1 MNGVRQGWL
10 VAIREIRERSRSG
23 AFLASVVLM
32 VVAVTAML
40 IIPAVLKPGS
50 GTKDVGLAGRAPAAL
65 AATIAGQARTAGLTA
80 RIHRYASLAAG
91 EQAVRQGHVDVLV
104 SGAQRLEWEGSADQQ
119 LKAVVTGAIQLAVVR
134 ERAAAAGIRPGA
146 AAALL
151 APVPVSSVELGHVA
165 GSSPSDETAAIVM
178 TGVLFFCIT
187 IFGAMVLNGVL
198 EEKASRVVEVLLAR
212 IPARALLA
220 GKIAGIG
227 LLGLAQIAATALAA
241 LVAVT
246 AVGSVDVPAIRG
258 SVLAWDVVWFV
269 LGYALYATV
278 YGALGSLGSRAE
290 DAQAV
295 AGPVMVLLPV
305 AYFASFFMIA
315 QPASAAARVIS
326 YIPLT
331 APMAMP
337 GRIAMG
343 ATAWWEPVLAVA
355 ITLATIV
362 GLVLLAGRIYTNA
375 ILHGGP
381 RLSLQ
386 AAWRSA
392 PAPAAP
398 YPGYPGTPAPR
409 AASTGTRMTA
419 ALRHKARAAAGG
431 RTTMTSTDLTSHRL
445 LTTVLT
451 GIAVALGIAVAVL
464 TSDVILGVIA
474 GAGLFAVATMM
485 VRLWTGHS
493 GPPVAHR

>member
-1 MNGVRQGWL
+1 MNGMRQGWL
-10 VAIREIRERSRSG
+10 VAKREIRERSRST
-23 AFLASVVLM
+23 AFLASVALM
-32 VVAVTAML
+32 VVTVAAML
-40 IIPAVLKPGS
+40 VIPAVVKPGG
-50 GTKDVGLAGRAPAAL
+50 GTKDIGISGRVPATL
-65 AATIAGQARTAGLTA
+65 VATIEQQAHATGLTA
-80 RIHRYASLAAG
+80 RIHRYAHLTAG

-104 SGAQRLEWEGSADQQ
+104 SGAQRLEWQGRADQQ
-119 LKAVVTGAIQLAVVR
+119 LKAVLTAAIQLSVVR
-134 ERAAAAGIRPGA
+134 ERAAAAGIRPEA
-146 AAALL
+146 TAALL
-151 APVPVSSVELGHVA
+151 APVPVGSVELGHVA
-165 GSSPSDETAAIVM
+165 GRGSADETAVMVM
-178 TGVLFFCIT
+178 TLVLFFCIT
-187 IFGAMVLNGVL
+187 IFGSMVLNGVL

-227 LLGLAQIAATALAA
+227 LLGLAQIAVTALAA

-246 AVGSVDVPAIRG
+246 AVGTIDIPAIRG
-258 SVLAWDVVWFV
+258 SVMAWAVVWFV

-326 YIPLT
+326 YFPPT

-343 ATAWWEPVLAVA
+343 ATAWWEPVLAAALTLVT
-355 ITLATIV
+355 IT

-392 PAPAAP
+392 PTSASRAPTA
-398 YPGYPGTPAPR
+398 GPR
-409 AASTGTRMTA
+409 AATA
-419 ALRHKARAAAGG
+419 GRRTTALRDRAAPGR
-431 RTTMTSTDLTSHRL
+431 RTTMTKPDLTSHRVL
-445 LTTVLT
+445 ITVLT
-451 GIAVALGIAVAVL
+451 GIAVALGVAVAVL

-474 GAGLFAVATMM
+474 GTGFFAITVQM
-485 VRLWTGHS
+485 VKLWAGHS
-493 GPPVAHR
+493 GPPPAHR

>member
-10 VAIREIRERSRSG
+10 VAKREIRERARSR
-23 AFLASVVLM
+23 AFLASVALM
-32 VVAVTAML
+32 VVTVAAML
-40 IIPAVLKPGS
+40 IVPALVKPGG
-50 GTKDVGLAGRAPAAL
+50 GTRDVGLTGPAPPGL
-65 AATIAGQARTAGLTA
+65 AAAITEQAHATGITA
-80 RIHRYASLAAG
+80 RIHPYAHLAAG

-104 SGAQRLEWEGSADQQ
+104 SGARRLEWQGRADQQ
-119 LKAVVTGAIQLAVVR
+119 LKAAMTGAIQLAVVR
-134 ERAAAAGIRPGA
+134 ERTAAAGIRPGT

-165 GSSPSDETAAIVM
+165 GRSPADETAVMVM
-178 TGVLFFCIT
+178 TLVLFFCIT

-227 LLGLAQIAATALAA
+227 LLGLAQIAVTALAA

-246 AVGSVDVPAIRG
+246 AVGSLDVPAIRG
-258 SVLAWDVVWFV
+258 SVLAWAIVWFV

-305 AYFASFFMIA
+305 AYFASFLMIA

-326 YIPLT
+326 YFPLT

-343 ATAWWEPVLAVA
+343 ATAWWEPVAAAAL
-355 ITLATIV
+355 TLATII
-362 GLVLLAGRIYTNA
+362 GLVQLAGRLYTSA
-375 ILHGGP
+375 ILHSGP
-381 RLSLQ
+381 ALSLKD
-386 AAWRSA
+386 AWRNTTT
-392 PAPAAP
+392 
-398 YPGYPGTPAPR
+398 PGPGPGP
-409 AASTGTRMTA
+409 
-419 ALRHKARAAAGG
+419 ARAHATKTPKHWAHALAGG
-431 RTTMTSTDLTSHRL
+431 RTTMTQPDLSVHRL
-445 LTTVLT
+445 LITVLT
-451 GIAVALGIAVAVL
+451 GIAVALGVTVAVL

-474 GAGLFAVATMM
+474 GFGFFAVATMM

-493 GPPVAHR
+493 GPPPVHH

>member
-1 MNGVRQGWL
+1 MNGVRQSWL
-10 VAIREIRERSRSG
+10 VAKRELRERSRSR

-32 VVAVTAML
+32 VVTAGAML
-40 IIPAVLKPGS
+40 IIPAVLKPGGS
-50 GTKDVGLAGRAPAAL
+50 ARDIGLTGRAPAAL
-65 AATIAGQARTAGLTA
+65 AATIAGQAHAAGLTA
-80 RIHRYASLAAG
+80 RIHRYARLAAG
-91 EQAVRQGHVDVLV
+91 EQAVRQGRVDVLV
-104 SGAQRLEWEGSADQQ
+104 SGAQRLQWRGRADQQ

-134 ERAAAAGIRPGA
+134 TRAAAAGIRPEA

-151 APVPVSSVELGHVA
+151 APVPVSSVELGHTA
-165 GSSPSDETAAIVM
+165 GRSPGDETAVVVM
-178 TGVLFFCIT
+178 TGILFFCIA

-220 GKIAGIG
+220 GKITGIG
-227 LLGLAQIAATALAA
+227 LLGLAQIAVTALAA
-241 LVAVT
+241 LVAIT

-258 SVLAWDVVWFV
+258 SVLAWASVWFV

-295 AGPVMVLLPV
+295 AGPVTIVLPA

-315 QPASAAARVIS
+315 QPASIAARVIS
-326 YIPLT
+326 YFPLT

-343 ATAWWEPVLAVA
+343 AAAWWEPVLAAVLTLGA
-355 ITLATIV
+355 IA
-362 GLVLLAGRIYTNA
+362 GLVLLAGRIYTAA

-381 RLSLQ
+381 RLSLR
-386 AAWRSA
+386 AAWRGA
-392 PAPAAP
+392 PAPAP
-398 YPGYPGTPAPR
+398 S
-409 AASTGTRMTA
+409 AARTGTHTTA
-419 ALRHKARAAAGG
+419 SARHRVRATEG
-431 RTTMTSTDLTSHRL
+431 RRRAMATTGQSSHRL
-445 LTTVLT
+445 LITVLT

-464 TSDVILGVIA
+464 SSDVIAGVIA
-474 GAGLFAVATMM
+474 GAGFLAVSVQMIK
-485 VRLWTGHS
+485 LWTGHS
-493 GPPVAHR
+493 GPPVSSR

>member
-1 MNGVRQGWL
+1 MNGMRQGWL
-10 VAIREIRERSRSG
+10 VAKREIRERARSR
-23 AFLASVVLM
+23 AFLASLALM
-32 VVAVTAML
+32 VITAAAML
-40 IIPAVLKPGS
+40 IVPAMIKPGA
-50 GTKDVGLAGRAPAAL
+50 GTRDIGLTGPAPPGL
-65 AATIAGQARTAGLTA
+65 AATITGQAHAAGFTA
-80 RIHRYASLAAG
+80 RIHRYAHLAAG
-91 EQAVRQGHVDVLV
+91 EQAVRQGHVDMLV
-104 SGAQRLEWEGSADQQ
+104 SGTQRLEWQGRADQQ

-134 ERAAAAGIRPGA
+134 DRAAAEGLGPGA

-151 APVPVSSVELGHVA
+151 APVPVSSIELGHVA
-165 GSSPSDETAAIVM
+165 GRGPADETAVMIM
-178 TGVLFFCIT
+178 TGVLFFCIA
-187 IFGAMVLNGVL
+187 IFGAMVLSGVL

-227 LLGLAQIAATALAA
+227 LLGLAQIAVTALAA

-246 AVGSVDVPAIRG
+246 AVGSINVPAIRG
-258 SVLAWDVVWFV
+258 SVLAWAVVWFV

-315 QPASAAARVIS
+315 QPASTAARVIS
-326 YIPLT
+326 YFPLT

-343 ATAWWEPVLAVA
+343 ATAWWEPVLAA
-355 ITLATIV
+355 ALTLATII

-386 AAWRSA
+386 AAWRNA
-392 PAPAAP
+392 PAPAP
-398 YPGYPGTPAPR
+398 CPTTPAP
-409 AASTGTRMTA
+409 ATAKAGTRIAA
-419 ALRHKARAAAGG
+419 ALGHRARLTTGG
-431 RTTMTSTDLTSHRL
+431 KTTMANTDLASHRL
-445 LTTVLT
+445 LITVLT
-451 GIAVALGIAVAVL
+451 GIALALGVGVAVL
-464 TSDVILGVIA
+464 TSDVVVGVIA
-474 GAGLFAVATMM
+474 GAGFLAISVQM
-485 VRLWTGHS
+485 VKLWTGHS
-493 GPPVAHR
+493 GPPVAHH